1 MRKITWS
8 LLAGVAVL
16 VFSGC
21 ASTSMSTGRRVEV
34 VDTLRIAQVESAA
47 RGVGVQVYWV
57 NYPTKVVNN

>member
-1 MRKITWS
+1 MRKITLS

-21 ASTSMSTGRRVEV
+21 ASSVGRRAEV
-34 VDTLRIAQVESAA
+34 IDTMRIAQVESAA

-57 NYPTKVVNN
+57 NYPTKVATN